1 MVRRVVTALALAVL
15 LASCGSSNGEVS
27 TGDQPTPGYEATPPT
42 ISDAPFEYP
51 GGPRDGV
58 PTTLSDGFF
67 EDSTSSSTTTTS
79 APPPPQTTAP
89 PPPTTTS
96 TTIADAPI
104 VKRPEDVTDLCG
116 FTDLILSFQR
126 LPGRSP
132 AETQRFARSLPQVMD
147 RYVEIAPEEARADL
161 RSIRTTLASLVEDL
175 EASGW
180 DARRDPFAARSSR
193 LYQDENADDAFVARL
208 RRVNGI
214 EDERCD

>member
-15 LASCGSSNGEVS
+15 LASCGGSTGEVS

-42 ISDAPFEYP
+42 IDDAPFEYP
-51 GGPRDGV
+51 GAPRTGV

-67 EDSTSSSTTTTS
+67 EDDPSTTISSTTPPTT
-79 APPPPQTTAP
+79 TTTP

-132 AETQRFARSLPQVMD
+132 AETQRFAQELPPVMD
-147 RYVEIAPEEARADL
+147 RYIEIAPEEARADL
-161 RSIRTTLASLVEDL
+161 RSVRTTLISLIGDL

-193 LYQDENADDAFVARL
+193 LYEDPNADDAFVSRL
-208 RRVNGI
+208 IRINRI
-214 EDERCD
+214 EDERCG